1 MNIFDVVEEQK
12 SKLSAENFNKLW
24 DTVTGRN
31 TRSVL
36 KEVVIN
42 LGDKEPSGNEFA
54 KTHIQ
59 RAINVA
65 SMVHGF
71 NAKAYK
77 ESIPVLI
84 SVKVIYEGALQ
95 MKDPDQV
102 FKDFY
107 KQYLEL
113 EKAFQ

>member
-1 MNIFDVVEEQK
+1 MNIFDIVEEQK
-12 SKLSAENFNKLW
+12 SKLSGENFNKLW

-42 LGDKEPSGNEFA
+42 LADKEPAGNEFT

-65 SMVHGF
+65 CMVHGF
-71 NAKAYK
+71 DVEAYK
-77 ESIPVLI
+77 DSAPALI
-84 SVKVIYEGALQ
+84 SVKVIYESALQ
-95 MKDPDQV
+95 MKSPDQV
-102 FKDFY
+102 FKDFSN
-107 KQYLEL
+107 QYLEL
-113 EKAFQ
+113 EKVFK

>member
-24 DTVTGRN
+24 DTVTGKN

-36 KEVVIN
+36 REVTIN
-42 LGDKEPSGNEFA
+42 LGDKEPNRNEFS
-54 KTHIQ
+54 KNHIQ

-65 SMVHGF
+65 CMTHGF
-71 NAKAYK
+71 NTEAYK
-77 ESIPVLI
+77 ESLPVLI

-102 FKDFY
+102 FKDFSN
-107 KQYLEL
+107 QYLEL
-113 EKAFQ
+113 EKVFK

>member
-24 DTVTGRN
+24 VTVTGKN

-36 KEVVIN
+36 REIAIN
-42 LGDKEPSGNEFA
+42 LGDKESNGNEVS
-54 KTHIQ
+54 KNHIQ

-71 NAKAYK
+71 DTEAYK
-77 ESIPVLI
+77 ESIPVMT
-84 SVKVIYEGALQ
+84 SVKVIYEGALM
-95 MKDPDQV
+95 MKGRDQV
-102 FKDFY
+102 FIDFSN
-107 KQYLEL
+107 KYLEL
-113 EKAFQ
+113 EKVFQ

>member
-1 MNIFDVVEEQK
+1 MNIFDIVEEQK
-12 SKLSAENFNKLW
+12 SGITVENFNKLW
-24 DTVTGRN
+24 DTVTGKN

-42 LGDKEPSGNEFA
+42 LGDKEPNGNEFS
-54 KTHIQ
+54 KNHIQ

-71 NAKAYK
+71 NADAYK

-84 SVKVIYEGALQ
+84 SVKVIYEGALK

-102 FKDFY
+102 FKDFST
-107 KQYLEL
+107 QYLEL
-113 EKAFQ
+113 EKVFK

>member
-24 DTVTGRN
+24 DTVTGKN

-36 KEVVIN
+36 REVTIN
-42 LGDKEPSGNEFA
+42 LGDKEPNRNEFS
-54 KTHIQ
+54 KNHIQ

-65 SMVHGF
+65 CMTHGF
-71 NAKAYK
+71 NTEAYK
-77 ESIPVLI
+77 ESFPVLI

-102 FKDFY
+102 FKDFSN
-107 KQYLEL
+107 QYLEL
-113 EKAFQ
+113 EKVFK

>member
-24 DTVTGRN
+24 VTVTGKN

-36 KEVVIN
+36 REVAIN
-42 LGDKEPSGNEFA
+42 LGDKEPNRNEFS
-54 KTHIQ
+54 KNHIQ

-65 SMVHGF
+65 CMTHGF
-71 NAKAYK
+71 NTEAYK
-77 ESIPVLI
+77 ESLPVLI

-102 FKDFY
+102 FKDFSN
-107 KQYLEL
+107 QYLEL
-113 EKAFQ
+113 EKVFK